1 MAKRDGVADGWIL
14 YEAWC
19 RRNGG
24 VPTRGRDPGSHMCT
38 KGPFSPTGDPGTI
51 DPGDPGTV
59 DLTGPKSGVLDD
71 VDRDRLEL
79 AVRAAT
85 LRRDEADLDL
95 RRVTELVNLTTKGRK
110 RT

>member
-1 MAKRDGVADGWIL
+1 MAQRDGVADGWIL

-19 RRNGG
+19 KRNGG
-24 VPTRGRDPGSHMCT
+24 IPVRGRDSASHMCI
-38 KGPFSPTGDPGTI
+38 KGPTGGTI

-71 VDRDRLEL
+71 LERDRMAL
-79 AVRAAT
+79 AVQAAK

-95 RRVTELVNLTTKGRK
+95 RRVTELVNVASKGSPRK
-110 RT
+110 